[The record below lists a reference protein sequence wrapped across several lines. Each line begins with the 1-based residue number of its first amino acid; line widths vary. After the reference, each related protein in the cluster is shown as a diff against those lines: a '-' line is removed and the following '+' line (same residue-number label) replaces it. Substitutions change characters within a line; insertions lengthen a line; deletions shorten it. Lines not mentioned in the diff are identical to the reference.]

1 MLVDVVDLV
10 SGGEDLTLVDVI
22 RSDGLE
28 DLGLH
33 EVSDSGL
40 GHHRDGH
47 CLHDLLDHLWIAHAG
62 DTPVL
67 SDVGRDALEGHD
79 GHGARL
85 LRDAGLLGV
94 DDIHDNATL
103 EHLSETDLRE
113 GSFGAGVGVGVGVG
127 TRGLSRV
134 SVRSKRKKEKR
145 DGDPRRRR
153 RPEST
158 VDVDHRALRRGSAT
172 GSSTALTSGALAF
185 QFDSARRLA
194 SSQVDD
200 FRRRRS
206 REALFGVGEKGSA
219 GVPLSRS
226 YLDGHGTL
234 LHRSVPVLVCVP
246 VAVHLSYLFFVFV
259 RASAVAALFCLLLPP
274 SSVQF
279 SGLPLSQQPGLR

>member
-1 MLVDVVDLV
+1 M
-10 SGGEDLTLVDVI
+10 
-22 RSDGLE
+22 
-28 DLGLH
+28 
-33 EVSDSGL
+33 
-40 GHHRDGH
+40 
-47 CLHDLLDHLWIAHAG
+47 
-62 DTPVL
+62 
-67 SDVGRDALEGHD
+67 
-79 GHGARL
+79 
-85 LRDAGLLGV
+85 
-94 DDIHDNATL
+94 
-103 EHLSETDLRE
+103 
-113 GSFGAGVGVGVGVG
+113 
-127 TRGLSRV
+127 

-279 SGLPLSQQPGLR
+279 SGLPLSQQPGLDKGKVAWQLSSHNSGVSRNRGLFEDGSFFPGVAFLTTSDLAIFPEFSGGEQDEIPPSMKFSSAFFPRPGHNV